1 MERIQITNVRDLP
14 EKIGKSMKIGNFNLA
29 LLFKLLNGDIRAIE
43 NKCPHKGGML
53 SQGLVSGDYVF
64 CPLHDWKICMKD
76 GEVQAPDQ
84 GCVKTFRVEIQDKNV
99 YVYV

>member
-1 MERIQITNVRDLP
+1 MERIQVANVRDLP
-14 EKIGKSMKIGNFNLA
+14 EKIGKSMKIGNFDLA
-29 LLFKLLNGDIRAIE
+29 LFKLSNGDIRAVE

-76 GEVQAPDQ
+76 GEAQAPDQ
-84 GCVKTFRVEIQDKNV
+84 GCVKTFKVEIQDKNV